1 MLFRSALIDGLR
13 KDIAAMEKA
22 LPTKFAYVHGVRE
35 METSADLQVHL
46 RGNPMRLGDS
56 VPRGFLS
63 VLSNPSERLTFTKGS
78 GRLDLARTIA
88 SQPVALR
95 VIVNRVWKEHFGTG
109 LVNTPSNFGLNGER
123 PTHPELLDYLAQYF
137 VDHGLSM
144 KALHREIMRSAV
156 YQLSADHQAA
166 AFAKDS
172 GNRLYWRANRHR
184 MSAEQ
189 IRDSVL
195 YVSGALDERL
205 GGPSLA
211 LTPLGDRRTIY
222 GRVSRYKLDEFLQ
235 LFDFP
240 SPSQT
245 AEQRFST
252 NVPLQRLFFMNS
264 DFIQQHAERLA
275 EQVAD
280 EADDHARIDKVYRR
294 LFGRAPTAAEVTA
307 GREFLQA
314 EALKQYE
321 ERRAAAKAEKTPATE
336 PAPETEPTE
345 PGGEG
350 NAVPP
355 ADGMMA
361 GVVPGVKAKDDEKAK
376 MLPITTFGRY
386 VKILLSSNEFLF
398 VS

>member
-1 MLFRSALIDGLR
+1 M
-13 KDIAAMEKA
+13 
-22 LPTKFAYVHGVRE
+22 
-35 METSADLQVHL
+35 
-46 RGNPMRLGDS
+46 
-56 VPRGFLS
+56 
-63 VLSNPSERLTFTKGS
+63 TFTKGS

-109 LVNTPSNFGLNGER
+109 LVNTPSNFGVNGER
-123 PTHPELLDYLAQYF
+123 PSHPELLDHLAQYF
-137 VDHGLSM
+137 VDHGLSI

-195 YVSGALDERL
+195 FVSGALDERL

-211 LTPLGDRRTIY
+211 LTPLGDRRTVY
-222 GRVSRYKLDEFLQ
+222 GKVSRYKLDEFLQ

-264 DFIQQHAERLA
+264 DFIQQHAER
-275 EQVAD
+275 
-280 EADDHARIDKVYRR
+280 
-294 LFGRAPTAAEVTA
+294 A
-307 GREFLQA
+307 GRTGG
-314 EALKQYE
+314 
-321 ERRAAAKAEKTPATE
+321 RRAGRRGAHREGLSAAVRPS
-336 PAPETEPTE
+336 
-345 PGGEG
+345 
-350 NAVPP
+350 
-355 ADGMMA
+355 ADG
-361 GVVPGVKAKDDEKAK
+361 G
-376 MLPITTFGRY
+376 
-386 VKILLSSNEFLF
+386 
-398 VS
+398 